1 MTDWRDAVDRAREEA
16 RRAREEALR
25 AREEARR
32 LRREARAAERQA
44 RRDQRGKTRPPDEEI
59 TDSAA
64 VERDLHF
71 DGVREL
77 VLDQTAGSLLV
88 RPCRE
93 GETPGLVAASSRTS
107 PEVNV
112 VRDGARLRVEVV
124 LPRGWLFRRRRG
136 ARTTVRI
143 PGGLEL
149 DALRGDLGYGD
160 LQLEEVRAG
169 RINAHVG
176 AGELRGYGMEGN
188 LDADIG
194 AGKIAV
200 SDHVG
205 LARCNSGT
213 GDVVV
218 DVAGVRDGEYRL
230 EVGMGRVELRLPEG
244 EHVHTRMSS
253 GIGKRSQEYPDA
265 GEDAPI
271 QVRLSTG
278 IGEAVLKARRAGG
291 EPVKPPA
298 MSAQRRT
305 ARQSPSRRRYEA
317 EELRI
322 LQLLEQGRITSQEA
336 AELIA
341 ALQGAPPPGDE
352 FSFPEDDKPHPA
364 DAI

>member
-1 MTDWRDAVDRAREEA
+1 MSDWRDAVERAREEA

-44 RRDQRGKTRPPDEEI
+44 RREQRGKTLDGEEEI
-59 TDSAA
+59 ADGAT
-64 VERDLHF
+64 VERALDF

-77 VLDQTAGSLLV
+77 VIDQTAGSLFV
-88 RPCRE
+88 RRCDD
-93 GETPGLVAASSRTS
+93 GETPGLVATSSRTP

-112 VRDGARLRVEVV
+112 VRDGARLRVEVL

-143 PGGLEL
+143 AGEL
-149 DALRGDLGYGD
+149 TTVRADLGYGD
-160 LQLEEVRAG
+160 LQLEQVQAD
-169 RINAHVG
+169 RILAHVG
-176 AGELRGYGMEGN
+176 AGELRGYGTSGD
-188 LDADIG
+188 LDADVG
-194 AGKIAV
+194 AGKISISNHA
-200 SDHVG
+200 G

-218 DVAGVRDGEYRL
+218 DVAQAREGEYRL

-244 EHVHTRMSS
+244 ERVHARMSS
-253 GIGKRSQEYPDA
+253 GIGKRAQEYPDA

-271 QVRLSTG
+271 QARLSTG
-278 IGEAVLKARRAGG
+278 IGEASLKARRAGS
-291 EPVKPPA
+291 EPVKP
-298 MSAQRRT
+298 RRT
-305 ARQSPSRRRYEA
+305 TGGGAQSPSRRRYEA

-341 ALQGAPPPGDE
+341 ALQGAPPPDDE
-352 FSFPEDDKPHPA
+352 FSFPGDDEPHPA
-364 DAI
+364 DDVAKD

>member
-1 MTDWRDAVDRAREEA
+1 MSDWRDAVERAREEA

-44 RRDQRGKTRPPDEEI
+44 RRGQHGKTRGPDEEI
-59 TDSAA
+59 TDAA
-64 VERDLHF
+64 TVARALDF
-71 DGVREL
+71 DGVGEL

-88 RPCRE
+88 RRCDE
-93 GETPGLVAASSRTS
+93 GETPGLVATSSRTP

-112 VRDGARLRVEVV
+112 VRDGARLRVEVL

-143 PGGLEL
+143 AGEL
-149 DALRGDLGYGD
+149 TTVRADLGYGD
-160 LQLEEVRAG
+160 LQFEQIQAD
-169 RINAHVG
+169 RILAHVG
-176 AGELRGYGMEGN
+176 AGELRGYGTSGD
-188 LDADIG
+188 LDADVG
-194 AGKIAV
+194 AGKI
-200 SDHVG
+200 SINDHVG

-218 DVAGVRDGEYRL
+218 DVAQAREGEYRL

-244 EHVHTRMSS
+244 
-253 GIGKRSQEYPDA
+253 
-265 GEDAPI
+265 
-271 QVRLSTG
+271 
-278 IGEAVLKARRAGG
+278 ARVQ
-291 EPVKPPA
+291 P
-298 MSAQRRT
+298 RRT
-305 ARQSPSRRRYEA
+305 TGAGTPSPSRRRYEA

-352 FSFPEDDKPHPA
+352 FSFPDEEEPHPA
-364 DAI
+364 DHVDKN